1 MKIFKFLFLVPV
13 ITLIIIFQTTL
24 QSRYILASDV
34 RDGETVFKNVCAGCH
49 VRGGSV
55 VLKGSKSL
63 KLSDLEKRGIADV
76 NSIAKIANDGIG
88 FMKGYKNKM
97 KIFKFLFVIPL
108 ITLIIIFQTSL
119 QNRYLLASDLRDGE
133 TIFRNV
139 CAGCHVRG
147 GSVVLKG
154 SKSLKLSDLEKRGI
168 ADVNSIAEIANEGIG
183 YMKGYKKKL
192 KDGEDK
198 VLAQWIIQNAEKGWE

>member
-1 MKIFKFLFLVPV
+1 MV
-13 ITLIIIFQTTL
+13 
-24 QSRYILASDV
+24 
-34 RDGETVFKNVCAGCH
+34 GEINQ
-49 VRGGSV
+49 
-55 VLKGSKSL
+55 
-63 KLSDLEKRGIADV
+63 
-76 NSIAKIANDGIG
+76 
-88 FMKGYKNKM
+88 M

-119 QNRYLLASDLRDGE
+119 QNRYLLASYVRDGE

-168 ADVNSIAEIANEGIG
+168 SDVGSIVKIANEGIG

-192 KDGEDK
+192 KGGEDK
-198 VLAQWIIQNAEKGWE
+198 VLAQWIIQNAENGWE

>member
-88 FMKGYKNKM
+88 FMKGYKNK
-97 KIFKFLFVIPL
+97 
-108 ITLIIIFQTSL
+108 
-119 QNRYLLASDLRDGE
+119 
-133 TIFRNV
+133 
-139 CAGCHVRG
+139 
-147 GSVVLKG
+147 
-154 SKSLKLSDLEKRGI
+154 
-168 ADVNSIAEIANEGIG
+168 
-183 YMKGYKKKL
+183 L

-198 VLAQWIIQNAEKGWE
+198 VLAQWIIQNAEKCWE

>member
-1 MKIFKFLFLVPV
+1 MKIFKFIFLVPV

-24 QSRYILASDV
+24 QSRYMLASDV

-88 FMKGYKNKM
+88 FMKGYKNK
-97 KIFKFLFVIPL
+97 
-108 ITLIIIFQTSL
+108 
-119 QNRYLLASDLRDGE
+119 
-133 TIFRNV
+133 
-139 CAGCHVRG
+139 
-147 GSVVLKG
+147 
-154 SKSLKLSDLEKRGI
+154 
-168 ADVNSIAEIANEGIG
+168 
-183 YMKGYKKKL
+183 L

-198 VLAQWIIQNAEKGWE
+198 VLAQWIIQNAENGWE

>member
-34 RDGETVFKNVCAGCH
+34 RDGEKVFKNVCAGCH

-88 FMKGYKNKM
+88 FMKGYKNK
-97 KIFKFLFVIPL
+97 
-108 ITLIIIFQTSL
+108 
-119 QNRYLLASDLRDGE
+119 
-133 TIFRNV
+133 
-139 CAGCHVRG
+139 
-147 GSVVLKG
+147 
-154 SKSLKLSDLEKRGI
+154 
-168 ADVNSIAEIANEGIG
+168 
-183 YMKGYKKKL
+183 L

>member
-76 NSIAKIANDGIG
+76 NSIAKIAIDGIG
-88 FMKGYKNKM
+88 FMKGYKN
-97 KIFKFLFVIPL
+97 
-108 ITLIIIFQTSL
+108 
-119 QNRYLLASDLRDGE
+119 
-133 TIFRNV
+133 
-139 CAGCHVRG
+139 
-147 GSVVLKG
+147 
-154 SKSLKLSDLEKRGI
+154 
-168 ADVNSIAEIANEGIG
+168 
-183 YMKGYKKKL
+183 KL

-198 VLAQWIIQNAEKGWE
+198 VLAQWIIQNAEKGWQ

>member
-1 MKIFKFLFLVPV
+1 MKIFKFLFLVPF

-24 QSRYILASDV
+24 QSKYTLASDV

-88 FMKGYKNKM
+88 FMKGYKNK
-97 KIFKFLFVIPL
+97 
-108 ITLIIIFQTSL
+108 
-119 QNRYLLASDLRDGE
+119 
-133 TIFRNV
+133 
-139 CAGCHVRG
+139 
-147 GSVVLKG
+147 
-154 SKSLKLSDLEKRGI
+154 
-168 ADVNSIAEIANEGIG
+168 
-183 YMKGYKKKL
+183 L

-198 VLAQWIIQNAEKGWE
+198 VLAQWIIQNAQKGWE

>member
-1 MKIFKFLFLVPV
+1 VSEINQMKIFKYLLVIPV
-13 ITLIIIFQTTL
+13 ITLII
-24 QSRYILASDV
+24 V
-34 RDGETVFKNVCAGCH
+34 
-49 VRGGSV
+49 
-55 VLKGSKSL
+55 
-63 KLSDLEKRGIADV
+63 
-76 NSIAKIANDGIG
+76 
-88 FMKGYKNKM
+88 
-97 KIFKFLFVIPL
+97 
-108 ITLIIIFQTSL
+108 FQTSL
-119 QNRYLLASDLRDGE
+119 QNRYLMASDIRDGE

-168 ADVNSIAEIANEGIG
+168 ANEISIAKIANEGIG
-183 YMKGYKKKL
+183 FMKGYKNKL

>member
-34 RDGETVFKNVCAGCH
+34 RDGEKVFKNVCAGCH

-88 FMKGYKNKM
+88 FMKGYKNK
-97 KIFKFLFVIPL
+97 
-108 ITLIIIFQTSL
+108 
-119 QNRYLLASDLRDGE
+119 
-133 TIFRNV
+133 
-139 CAGCHVRG
+139 
-147 GSVVLKG
+147 LK
-154 SKSLKLSDLEKRGI
+154 
-168 ADVNSIAEIANEGIG
+168 N
-183 YMKGYKKKL
+183 
-192 KDGEDK
+192 GEDK
-198 VLAQWIIQNAEKGWE
+198 VLAQWIIQNAQNGWE

>member
-1 MKIFKFLFLVPV
+1 MAKLVMG
-13 ITLIIIFQTTL
+13 
-24 QSRYILASDV
+24 DV
-34 RDGETVFKNVCAGCH
+34 
-49 VRGGSV
+49 
-55 VLKGSKSL
+55 
-63 KLSDLEKRGIADV
+63 
-76 NSIAKIANDGIG
+76 
-88 FMKGYKNKM
+88 NKM

-119 QNRYLLASDLRDGE
+119 QNRYLLASDVRDGE

-168 ADVNSIAEIANEGIG
+168 SDDNSIAKIANEGIG
-183 YMKGYKKKL
+183 YMKGYKNKL

>member
-1 MKIFKFLFLVPV
+1 
-13 ITLIIIFQTTL
+13 
-24 QSRYILASDV
+24 
-34 RDGETVFKNVCAGCH
+34 
-49 VRGGSV
+49 
-55 VLKGSKSL
+55 
-63 KLSDLEKRGIADV
+63 
-76 NSIAKIANDGIG
+76 
-88 FMKGYKNKM
+88 M

-108 ITLIIIFQTSL
+108 LTLIIIFQTSL
-119 QNRYLLASDLRDGE
+119 QNKYLMASDISNGE

-168 ADVNSIAEIANEGIG
+168 ADVDSIAKIANNGIG
-183 YMKGYKKKL
+183 FMKGYKNKL

-198 VLAQWIIQNAEKGWE
+198 VLAQWIIENAQKGWE